1 MILQGEAMCLE
12 SLSPHSLHGPCQ
24 FQSVLIDR
32 CQVDKKQKH
41 ALWQSHYLTVGSA
54 MFSDDCMEPCFQTIA
69 WDDPGMISLV
79 IIG

>member
-54 MFSDDCMEPCFQTIA
+54 MFSDENP